1 MKLKNNALCR
11 SLVRITVLPVLLLA
25 SLQAKSPAQAQISL
39 PRPDHIVIV
48 MEENRG
54 FNQIFGTAAGGVAPY
69 MNQLVK
75 QGALLTNYYSLHHP
89 SQPNYIEI
97 FSGGEH
103 NVTGDCCVPQRLSAH
118 SLGGSLLA
126 SKLTFTGYA
135 EDLPSPLQCETNC
148 PAVCPP
154 TNTTC
159 CFARRHCPW
168 TDFSDVPANLSVP
181 FSQFPTDFTQL
192 PTVSFVIPNLNDD
205 MHNGTIQQ
213 ADTWL
218 QTNLDSYIQWAKSHN
233 SLFILTWDENEL
245 EESEPANTKPPQNQI
260 GTLLVGAMVTPGST
274 SGTTYNPHDL
284 LRTIEDMYRL
294 PHIGHTPKA
303 RDIVGIWQ
311 TPSTGGAQQ

>member
-1 MKLKNNALCR
+1 MKLKIAPLCR
-11 SLVRITVLPVLLLA
+11 SLVRIAVLPMLLLA
-25 SLQAKSPAQAQISL
+25 SPPCQAKSPVQSQTSL

-48 MEENRG
+48 MEENHG
-54 FNQIFGTAAGGVAPY
+54 FNQIFGCAAGGVAPY
-69 MNQLVK
+69 MNQLAK
-75 QGALLTNYYSLHHP
+75 QGALLTHYYSFHHP

-97 FSGGEH
+97 FSGQENH
-103 NVTGDCCVPQRLSAH
+103 VTGDSCVTQLLSAH

-126 SKLTFTGYA
+126 AKLTFTGYA
-135 EDLPSPLQCETNC
+135 EDLPSPLQCETGF
-148 PAVCPP
+148 
-154 TNTTC
+154 
-159 CFARRHCPW
+159 FARRHCPW

-218 QTNLDSYIQWAKSHN
+218 QQNLDAYIQWAKSHN

-245 EESEPANTKPPQNQI
+245 EECEPANTKPPQNQI
-260 GTLLVGAMVTPGST
+260 GTVLVGAMVTPGST

-294 PHIGHTPKA
+294 PHLGHTPRA
-303 RDIVGIWQ
+303 RDITGIWR
-311 TPSTGGAQQ
+311 TPSTSGAQH